1 MRLLRVPVSGQYQIL
16 SICDARGKSYL
27 YEFFHALGANLEGDA
42 DRMLALLERVAAVG
56 PPRNTDISH
65 QIDGDIYEFIQGR
78 LRVLWFYDA
87 GRVVVCCQGFVKKSR
102 KTPATEIERA
112 RRLRSEYQMAKDSG
126 QLNIEEEDDG

>member
-1 MRLLRVPVSGQYQIL
+1 MRLLRIPVSGQFQVL

-27 YEFFHALGANLEGDA
+27 IDFIDCLGANLERDA
-42 DRMLALLERVAAVG
+42 DRMLALLERVASAG

-65 QIDGDIYEFIQGR
+65 QIDRDIYEFIQGR

-102 KTPATEIERA
+102 KTPTAEIERA
-112 RRLRSEYQMAKDSG
+112 RRFRSDYQTAKDSG
-126 QLNIEEEDDG
+126 QLKIEEEDDG

>member
-1 MRLLRVPVSGQYQIL
+1 MRLLRIPVSGQFQVL

-27 YEFFHALGANLEGDA
+27 FDFLDGLGANFEPDA
-42 DRMLALLERVAAVG
+42 DRMLALLERVASAG

-87 GRVVVCCQGFVKKSR
+87 GRVVAAQILSPPGSQIVSR
-102 KTPATEIERA
+102 RGGGDLPR
-112 RRLRSEYQMAKDSG
+112 
-126 QLNIEEEDDG
+126 